1 LGGTRRQPQTS
12 AHHRRCKPCDSSF
25 HDEFH
30 APVDA
35 LGGVVLT
42 WPASYKSL
50 KVAGRIGFST
60 PHAGPVIQP
69 TTGLGNSPDG

>member
-12 AHHRRCKPCDSSF
+12 AHQHRRCKPCDSSF
-25 HDEFH
+25 HDYFH
-30 APVDA
+30 VPVDA

-42 WPASYKSL
+42 WPGSYKSL

-60 PHAGPVIQP
+60 PTSA
-69 TTGLGNSPDG
+69 LR